1 MLNYSL
7 QMSYHLHVN
16 LAVAVFGVPS
26 VVFWPFVSFFIL
38 SAIGLAKIIKDDLPH
53 EHGLDKLLPFGRLFF
68 AIPMGVFGTDHFAD
82 AVNIAKIVPRYM
94 PWHMFWTYFVGC
106 ALIAAS
112 LSIIL
117 KINARLA
124 GILLGCMFVLFVV
137 MMDIR
142 ALVITHNS
150 RQFWAITLRDFTFS
164 GAAFAVAATQLKS
177 VASGGVD
184 WLVTIARIF
193 VGLPAIYF
201 GVQHFLHPTMEP
213 GFPLGIITPAWI
225 PGNIF
230 WVYLV
235 GSALVVCGASIAV
248 NIKARPA
255 AMYLGI
261 VVMLLVAYIYVPVTI
276 SNPLDLDRG
285 LNSLA
290 DTLALSGTAFVL
302 AAAIRGC
309 TSREVS
315 AYKPF

>member
-1 MLNYSL
+1 MFSHA
-7 QMSYHLHVN
+7 HLTF
-16 LAVAVFGVPS
+16 AFAVFGISP

-38 SAIGLAKIIKDDLPH
+38 SAIGLVKVIKDDLPH

-82 AVNIAKIVPRYM
+82 VVNIAKIVPRYM
-94 PWHMFWTYFVGC
+94 PWHMFWTYFVGT
-106 ALIAAS
+106 ALLLAS

-142 ALVITHNS
+142 ALVLTHNS
-150 RQFWAITLRDFTFS
+150 RQFWAITLRDLTFS
-164 GAAFAVAATQLKS
+164 GAAFAIAATQFKNA
-177 VASGGVD
+177 ASNGAA

-193 VGLPAIYF
+193 VGIPAIYF

-235 GSALVVCGASIAV
+235 GSALIACGACFVV

-261 VVMLLVAYIYVPVTI
+261 VIMLLVAYIYVPVTI
-276 SNPLDLDRG
+276 SNPLDLDKG

-302 AAAIRGC
+302 AEAL
-309 TSREVS
+309 TLNTKRES
-315 AYKPF
+315 

>member
-1 MLNYSL
+1 MLNCSL
-7 QMSYHLHVN
+7 QFFNHAHLI
-16 LAVAVFGVPS
+16 LAFAVFGVPP
-26 VVFWPFVSFFIL
+26 VVFWPFASFFIL

-82 AVNIAKIVPRYM
+82 AVNIARIVPRYM
-94 PWHMFWTYFVGC
+94 PWHMFWTYLVGV

-124 GILLGCMFVLFVV
+124 GILLGCMFVLFVA

-164 GAAFAVAATQLKS
+164 GAAFAVATTQFRS
-177 VASGGVD
+177 AASGGAA

-193 VGLPAIYF
+193 VGIPAIFF
-201 GVQHFLHPTMEP
+201 GLQHFLHPTMEP

-235 GSALVVCGASIAV
+235 GSALIVCGACFV
-248 NIKARPA
+248 LNVKARPA

-261 VVMLLVAYIYVPVTI
+261 VILLLVAYIYVPVTI
-276 SNPLDLDRG
+276 SNPLNLDSG

-302 AAAIRGC
+302 AGAL
-309 TSREVS
+309 TPSSERES
-315 AYKPF
+315 

>member
-1 MLNYSL
+1 MMNSSL
-7 QMSYHLHVN
+7 QLFNHAHLTF
-16 LAVAVFGVPS
+16 AFAVFGIPP

-38 SAIGLAKIIKDDLPH
+38 SAIGLTKIIKDDLPH

-94 PWHMFWTYFVGC
+94 PWHMFWTYFVGV

-142 ALVITHNS
+142 ALVITHNA
-150 RQFWAITLRDFTFS
+150 RQFWAITLRDITFS
-164 GAAFAVAATQLKS
+164 GAAFAVAATQFKS
-177 VASGGVD
+177 AASGGTAL
-184 WLVTIARIF
+184 LVAIARIF
-193 VGLPAIYF
+193 VGIPAIFF

-235 GSALVVCGASIAV
+235 GSALIICGACFVA

-261 VVMLLVAYIYVPVTI
+261 VILLLVAYIYVPVTI
-276 SNPLDLDRG
+276 ANPLDLDKG

-302 AAAIRGC
+302 ADAIRGR
-309 TSREVS
+309 TRREVS
-315 AYKPF
+315 A